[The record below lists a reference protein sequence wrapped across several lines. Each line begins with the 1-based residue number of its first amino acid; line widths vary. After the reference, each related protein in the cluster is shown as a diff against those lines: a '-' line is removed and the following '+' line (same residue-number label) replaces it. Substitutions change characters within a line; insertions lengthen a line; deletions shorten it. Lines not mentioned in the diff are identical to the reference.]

1 MHRSPSSRVQT
12 RFKIGTEMKEAG
24 LALESQGLNPRKLC
38 YLLAVALYE
47 FPLQ

>member
-12 RFKIGTEMKEAG
+12 RFKICTEMKEVG
-24 LALESQGLNPRKLC
+24 LELESQGLKPSKLC

-47 FPLQ
+47 FPLR